1 MQFYRAK
8 TEKDLG
14 ELTASLLLGE
24 MMSSNRVNLA
34 ITGGTS
40 PKEVYKSLIPK
51 VKGTDYLKNA
61 HFYNFDEIP
70 YRKEDREGITIS
82 EIKKVF
88 LEPAGVKP
96 ENIHKLDQH
105 NYKNQDQR
113 VFNDGGM
120 DVMFI
125 GVGNDGHYCGN
136 LPGTT
141 KFGDWT
147 SRIENTQELRER
159 ELGEFPSGDI
169 NDVPDYYV
177 TMGPRSVMAAK
188 KIIMIATGTR
198 KKEIV
203 KTLMDG
209 VVDMN
214 IPATLLTLH
223 PGFVLIADDDA
234 CSLL

>member
-1 MQFYRAK
+1 MQFYKTK

-24 MMSSNRVNLA
+24 MMSSNRVNIA

-40 PKEVYKSLIPK
+40 PVEVYKALIPK
-51 VKGTDYLKNA
+51 VKGTNYLENT

-82 EIKKVF
+82 EIKKIF
-88 LEPAGVKP
+88 REPAGVKQ
-96 ENIHKLDQH
+96 ENIHKLDQY
-105 NYKNQDQR
+105 NYKNQDKR
-113 VFNDGGM
+113 VFDDGGM

-147 SRIENTQELRER
+147 CRVENTQKLKER
-159 ELGEFPSGDI
+159 ELDEFPSKNI
-169 NDVPDYYV
+169 NDVPDYYI

-203 KTLMDG
+203 KTLING
-209 VVDMN
+209 TVDTN

-223 PGFVLIADDDA
+223 PEFVLIADDDA